1 MKRSVKLYAWDVA
14 TITLLAS
21 LAGCPLQGCAFMSS
35 PQNAAKL
42 SNPSLRIEKR
52 GSNVILEAGTEM
64 SGKVK
69 AKYDPT
75 TGALDIDAEVN
86 SSPSPVIAA
95 ETERARTMEAFYAMQ
110 MAALTAQTQMTT
122 GMVNNL
128 VGALSTVAGAALGI
142 PVPHPAPPVVV
153 PVPVVPAAVPNA
165 PKPN

>member
-1 MKRSVKLYAWDVA
+1 MKR
-14 TITLLAS
+14 TLKVIDLTLIIS
-21 LAGCPLQGCAFMSS
+21 LLTALQGCPMAGCAFMSS

-42 SNPSLRIEKR
+42 SNPRLRIEKR

-69 AKYDPT
+69 AKYDPA
-75 TGALDIDAEVN
+75 TGTLDIDAELN

-128 VGALSTVAGAALGI
+128 VGALGQVAGAALGV
-142 PVPHPAPPVVV
+142 PVVRPAVQPVVV
-153 PVPVVPAAVPNA
+153 VPNETKA
-165 PKPN
+165 PN

>member
-1 MKRSVKLYAWDVA
+1 MKR
-14 TITLLAS
+14 TLKVIDLTLIIS
-21 LAGCPLQGCAFMSS
+21 LLTALQGCPIAGCAFMSS

-42 SNPSLRIEKR
+42 SNPRLRIEKH
-52 GSNVILEAGTEM
+52 GSNVVLEAGTEM

-69 AKYDPT
+69 AKYDPA

-128 VGALSTVAGAALGI
+128 VGALGQVAGAALG
-142 PVPHPAPPVVV
+142 VPIVRPAVVV
-153 PVPVVPAAVPNA
+153 PQPVAGGNSDAVKAPN
-165 PKPN
+165 